1 MLRAIL
7 SVVVVIFAMGV
18 AVANNPMTKPQ
29 HKTKSNQTIY
39 DPINYVAV
47 QRALERA
54 SQPTLIQRVAD
65 AMHSPIIVRD
75 NLQLDAHAG
84 IAYTRETN
92 LALTLASSALYH
104 TQNATVRSSA
114 QATAMASIS
123 GFYRVRANGEHF
135 ISDRSR
141 IRYSADIA
149 SLPIRFW
156 GLGYQAAINNYYSE
170 YTNFSTNASAQY
182 LHSIGHRMHIGAGVD
197 LRYGK
202 EHQFEQLA
210 EEYLQQSTQNI
221 LSAYTTGFSL
231 TALYDS
237 RNDSHT
243 ASSGIYLSLTPE
255 VRPKALGNYHTTLWH
270 LTAQANFYQ
279 PFWRGATAAID
290 LYADLW
296 SSATPWFY
304 WPTLGGQSRMRGY
317 YYGRYTD
324 SKMITAQIE
333 LRQHIY
339 GPLGVVIWGG
349 AGNIFSSF
357 RTFDWSHTLPNAGA
371 GLRLNLNNRT
381 ALRIDYGFGRR
392 TGGLIINVNEA
403 F

>member
-1 MLRAIL
+1 M
-7 SVVVVIFAMGV
+7 VVVMLAMGV
-18 AVANNPMTKPQ
+18 AVASNPTAEPQ
-29 HKTKSNQTIY
+29 EKQKSNKTIY
-39 DPINYVAV
+39 DPINYATV
-47 QRALERA
+47 QRALDRA
-54 SQPTLIQRVAD
+54 SQPMLLQRVAES
-65 AMHSPIIVRD
+65 MHSPIIVRE
-75 NLQLDAHAG
+75 NFQLDVRAG

-92 LALTLASSALYH
+92 LALTLASSATYH
-104 TQNATVRSSA
+104 SNNITATSSA
-114 QATAMASIS
+114 QVAAMASIS
-123 GFYRVRANGEHF
+123 GFYRVQANGEHY
-135 ISDRSR
+135 ISNRSR
-141 IRYSADIA
+141 IRYNADVA
-149 SLPIRFW
+149 SLPIHFW
-156 GLGYQAAINNYYSE
+156 GLGYDAAINNTLSE

-182 LHSIGHRMHIGAGVD
+182 LYHIGHGVHIGAGID

-202 EHQFEQLA
+202 AERFEPLA
-210 EEYLQQSTQNI
+210 EEYLQQRV
-221 LSAYTTGFSL
+221 LGAYTTGLSL

-243 ASSGIYLSLTPE
+243 TTRGIYLSLTPE
-255 VRPKALGNYHTTLWH
+255 VRPKALGNYPTTLWH
-270 LTAQANFYQ
+270 VTAQADYYQ
-279 PFWRGATAAID
+279 PLWKGATAAID
-290 LYADLW
+290 LYADMW

-304 WPTLGGQSRMRGY
+304 WPSLGGQNRMRGY

-324 SKMITAQIE
+324 SKMLTAQVE

-339 GPLGVVIWGG
+339 GPLGAVVWGG

-357 RTFDWSHTLPNAGA
+357 STFEWGHTLPNAGL

>member
-1 MLRAIL
+1 MLRVIL
-7 SVVVVIFAMGV
+7 SVAVVVFAMGV
-18 AVANNPMTKPQ
+18 AVAGNPTAKPQ
-29 HKTKSNQTIY
+29 EKQKSNKTIY
-39 DPINYVAV
+39 DPINYAAV
-47 QRALERA
+47 QRALDRA
-54 SQPTLIQRVAD
+54 SQPTLLQRVAES
-65 AMHSPIIVRD
+65 MHSPVIVRE
-75 NLQLDAHAG
+75 NFQLDVRAG

-92 LALTLASSALYH
+92 LALTLASSAIYH
-104 TQNATVRSSA
+104 TNTTATSSA
-114 QATAMASIS
+114 QVATMASIS
-123 GFYRVRANGEHF
+123 GFYRVQANGEHY
-135 ISDRSR
+135 ISNRSR
-141 IRYSADIA
+141 IRYKADIA
-149 SLPIRFW
+149 SLPTRFW
-156 GLGYQAAINNYYSE
+156 GLGYDAAINNTHSE

-182 LHSIGHRMHIGAGVD
+182 LYHIGHGMHIGAGID

-202 EHQFEQLA
+202 ANCFESLA
-210 EEYLQQSTQNI
+210 EEYLQRRVR
-221 LSAYTTGFSL
+221 SAYTTGLSL

-243 ASSGIYLSLTPE
+243 TTRGIYLSFTPE
-255 VRPKALGNYHTTLWH
+255 VRPKALGNYPTTLWH
-270 LTAQANFYQ
+270 VTAQADYYQ
-279 PFWRGATAAID
+279 PLWKGATAAID

-304 WPTLGGQSRMRGY
+304 WPSLGGQSRMRGY

-324 SKMITAQIE
+324 SKMLTAQVE

-339 GPLGVVIWGG
+339 GPLGAVMWGG
-349 AGNIFSSF
+349 AGNIFSTLS
-357 RTFDWSHTLPNAGA
+357 TFEWGHTLPNAGL